1 MVRVV
6 TMSAAYGTQGAV
18 IGPLVAERL
27 GVPFVDRAIPNTV
40 ARNLGIDEET
50 AHAQDETVEP
60 WLVRALG
67 SLALVPPLSAEA
79 GLLPG
84 GELAKGD
91 LRRETERVLVEQAR
105 VGGVIL
111 GRAGAVL
118 LREHADVLHVRLD
131 APVHRRVRQ
140 IMTERGFD
148 EATARAE
155 LQRVDRA
162 RAGYVRQFYGCN
174 AADPR
179 LYHLMVDSTA
189 VPLPTVVDVILTA
202 AAAAALAPTEFR
214 P

>member
-27 GVPFVDRAIPNTV
+27 GVQFLDRAIPNAV

-50 AHAQDETVEP
+50 AHAQDETGEP

-79 GLLPG
+79 GLLAG

-105 VGGVIL
+105 IGGVIL
-111 GRAGAVL
+111 GRAGAVV

-131 APVHRRVRQ
+131 GPVHRRIRQ
-140 IMTERGFD
+140 IMTERGLD
-148 EATARAE
+148 EATARTE

-162 RAGYVRQFYGCN
+162 RTGYVRQFYGCN

-179 LYHLMVDSTA
+179 LYHLIVDSTA
-189 VPLPTVVDVILTA
+189 VPPPIVVDVILA
-202 AAAAALAPTEFR
+202 AAAVAALAPTEFR
-214 P
+214 S